1 MTQTQ
6 LYAGIDLGKWKVGI
20 GLGTKSRLLAATT
33 TQTNRALPWSPEATA
48 KDALAWIQA
57 EAQGSPVSYTIEW
70 PSPRPGELVVVE
82 DILSLQAVGRALI
95 KALGK
100 GSKFVQVSPSTW
112 KGTLPKEVHRRRL
125 ARILSPEE
133 LALMPEMDQEHDTW
147 DGVGLYLYGAGRSGR
162 AGTPKSLAKGK

>member
-20 GLGTKSRLLAATT
+20 GLGTKSKLLAAAT
-33 TQTNRALPWSPEATA
+33 TQTNRGSPWSPEATA

-95 KALGK
+95 KLLGR
-100 GSKFVQVSPSTW
+100 GAKFVQVSPSTW

-125 ARILSPEE
+125 AKILSPEE
-133 LALMPEMDQEHDTW
+133 LALMPGMDQEHDTW

-162 AGTPKSLAKGK
+162 AGVPK

>member
-1 MTQTQ
+1 MTQ
-6 LYAGIDLGKWKVGI
+6 LYAGIDLGKHKVGI
-20 GLGTKSRLLAATT
+20 GLGTKTTLIAATT
-33 TQTNRALPWSPEATA
+33 TKTIPAEGGYSAEATA

-95 KALGK
+95 KLLGRGAK
-100 GSKFVQVSPSTW
+100 VVQVSPSTW

-125 ARILSPEE
+125 AKILSPEE
-133 LALMPEMDQEHDTW
+133 LALMPEMDQDHDTW

>member
-1 MTQTQ
+1 MTT
-6 LYAGIDLGKWKVGI
+6 YAGVDLGKWKVGI
-20 GLGTKSRLLAATT
+20 GLGTKSMLLAATT
-33 TQTNRALPWSPEATA
+33 TQTNRASPWSPEATA
-48 KDALAWIQA
+48 KDALDWI
-57 EAQGSPVSYTIEW
+57 EAQGVDPALVSYTIEW

-125 ARILSPEE
+125 AKILCPEE

-162 AGTPKSLAKGK
+162 AGVPK